1 MDDRRQHTL
10 WWDEIL
16 RQSAAT
22 SQSREI
28 AMQPAV
34 HLSTW
39 KFLRGI
45 YRNWYSHRPDLTLN
59 DWLSDMRRAHAA
71 LLGED
76 IEIDRVL
83 AQSIMVLEYAII
95 DRCGRLP
102 AEITS

>member
-1 MDDRRQHTL
+1 
-10 WWDEIL
+10 
-16 RQSAAT
+16 
-22 SQSREI
+22 
-28 AMQPAV
+28 MQPTI
-34 HLSTW
+34 HPSTW

-45 YRNWYSHRPDLTLN
+45 YRDWYFPRPDLTLN

-71 LLGED
+71 LLGEE
-76 IEIDRVL
+76 IQIDRML